1 MNRNTAP
8 DTYNRTS
15 LISLNCFAM
24 GQHGL
29 ILLLVGAVLP
39 QMMDSLGIEESAAGI
54 MLAFGS
60 LGFTMGPMIAGAM
73 ADRSSVKKS
82 LVLGLI
88 IEIVLLCLFGFVPA
102 FLFAIL
108 AIFFMKFGAA
118 FVETSVNIIPTMIEK
133 RRNGSAR
140 GVGSLMNLVHFF
152 FSIGALVSPLLAGL
166 VLKVT
171 GSWRPV
177 FWLGSALTL
186 VFVFAVLRVSFPSSA
201 SGSVRLAR
209 SRIRLREILDRSLVF
224 GALTILLY
232 VGAEVAASSWIVYY
246 LKKGLGFPTIAATSG
261 LSVLWIGIMVG
272 RILFSIL
279 AKYRS
284 SREMVVSAGLLGL
297 AGGLILLTA
306 RSVTFVYLWIGML
319 GLSMSGIFP
328 TVMAEINSRRPEKA
342 GTVTG
347 IMTVAAAAGAVVVQP
362 IVGVVAEAYGI
373 AAAIAIPG
381 ILMGCTALSFLGV
394 SDPEPIEELP

>member
-8 DTYNRTS
+8 ERYSRTS
-15 LISLNCFAM
+15 LISLNCVAM

-29 ILLLVGAVLP
+29 VLLMVGAVLP
-39 QMMDSLGIEESAAGI
+39 EMMGSIGIEESAAGI

-60 LGFTMGPMIAGAM
+60 LGFTMGPMIAGAI
-73 ADRSSVKKS
+73 ADRSSVKRS
-82 LVLGLI
+82 LVIGLI
-88 IEIVLLCLFGFVPA
+88 IEVVLLCLFGFVPA

-108 AIFFMKFGAA
+108 AIFFLKFGAA
-118 FVETSVNIIPTMIEK
+118 FVETSVNIIPTIIEK
-133 RRNGSAR
+133 GRNGSAR
-140 GVGSLMNLVHFF
+140 RIGSLMNLIHFF
-152 FSIGALVSPLLAGL
+152 FSIGALVSPLLAGI
-166 VLKVT
+166 VLKIT

-177 FWLGSALTL
+177 FWIGSALTL
-186 VFVFAVLRVSFPSSA
+186 VFVFVVLRVSFPA
-201 SGSVRLAR
+201 SDSGPVRSVR
-209 SRIRLREILDRSLVF
+209 SRVKLREILDRSLIY

-246 LKKGLGFPTIAATSG
+246 LKKGLGFPTIVATSG

-279 AKYRS
+279 AKHRS

-306 RSVTFVYLWIGML
+306 RSVAFVYLWLGVL

-347 IMTVAAAAGAVVVQP
+347 IMTVAAAAGAVVVHP
-362 IVGVVAEAYGI
+362 LVGIVAEAFGI
-373 AAAIAIPG
+373 ATAIAIPG
-381 ILMGCTALSFLGV
+381 ILMGCVAVSFLGV